1 MAGIIMPDGMRPEN
15 RAPMKTR
22 NTGDQDLL
30 PDPSGSMQTRLLRW
44 LARVTVF
51 ALIFAFLA
59 IALVAV
65 GRFLERFFVVLYTS

>member
-1 MAGIIMPDGMRPEN
+1 
-15 RAPMKTR
+15 
-22 NTGDQDLL
+22 
-30 PDPSGSMQTRLLRW
+30 MQTRLLRW